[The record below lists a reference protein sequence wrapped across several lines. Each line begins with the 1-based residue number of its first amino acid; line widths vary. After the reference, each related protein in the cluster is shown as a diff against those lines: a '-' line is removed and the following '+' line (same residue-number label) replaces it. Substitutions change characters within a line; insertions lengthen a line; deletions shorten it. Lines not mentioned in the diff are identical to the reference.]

1 MHNSY
6 TLRLIEITGLYPLED
21 SFELGLMLHND
32 HSSLERRVRIDESL
46 YRSIEPCINTERENT
61 RFRLS
66 RNFRRVNESPLRMGT
81 LSIIHCD
88 TVRRFNFLC
97 DLSFVEII
105 QNLSRETIPTDHASC
120 LSTKPSIKEDAPQE
134 KALPDL
140 SSKKSRSSIF
150 FGARIAAVSLV
161 VLTLSIFGV
170 NATVVNAPEEIEE
183 AQSQELYGTAIFP
196 TVDENERIFL
206 KRLDPD
212 SDQDPIAVIIETYVP
227 PAPKEPFPV
236 AILTSARNR
245 TIGPGEVALTFDD
258 GPSRFTSGILDVLSQ
273 YDVGATFFLVGS
285 CIPENESL
293 VQRIH
298 QNGYSIGN
306 HSYGHPPFVT
316 LKKEQQLEEILL
328 TNQRIEAITGEKV
341 TLFRPP
347 YGSMN
352 NTTLQVVGESTMKIV
367 LWNKDTED
375 WKVKNDQELVQY
387 AKQQITGGSIVLFH
401 EKQLTVDAL
410 PEIIEFIQNKGLK
423 LVILQ

>member
-6 TLRLIEITGLYPLED
+6 TLQLIEITGLYSLKG
-21 SFELGLMLHND
+21 SFELELMLHND
-32 HSSLERRVRIDESL
+32 HSALKRRVPIDESL
-46 YRSIEPCINTERENT
+46 YRSMESCIKSGCEGARC
-61 RFRLS
+61 RLS
-66 RNFRRVNESPLRMGT
+66 KNFRPAKESPLQLGT
-81 LSIIHCD
+81 ISIIHCD
-88 TVRRFNFLC
+88 TVRRFKFLC
-97 DLSFVEII
+97 DPSFVEII
-105 QNLSRETIPTDHASC
+105 QTFSRETVSMDHTSC
-120 LSTKPSIKEDAPQE
+120 LTTKPSIEEENLQE
-134 KALPDL
+134 KAPPIL
-140 SSKKSRSSIF
+140 SSKRSRSSIF
-150 FGARIAAVSLV
+150 FGARIAAVSFV

-170 NATVVNAPEEIEE
+170 NATVVNAPVEIEK
-183 AQSQELYGTAIFP
+183 AQSEELYGTVEFP
-196 TVDENERIFL
+196 TVHENERIFL
-206 KRLDPD
+206 ERLDPD
-212 SDQDPIAVIIETYVP
+212 PDKDPIAEIIENYVP

-236 AILTSARNR
+236 ATLTAVRNR
-245 TIGPGEVALTFDD
+245 TIGPDEVALTFDD
-258 GPSRFTSGILDVLSQ
+258 GPSRFTSGILDILNQ

-306 HSYGHPPFVT
+306 HSYGHPPFAT
-316 LKKEQQLEEILL
+316 LKKERQLEEILL
-328 TNQRIEAITGEKV
+328 TNQRIEVITGEKV

-352 NTTLQVVGESTMKIV
+352 NTTLNVVGESTMKIV

-387 AKQQITGGSIVLFH
+387 AKQHITGGSIVLFH
-401 EKQLTVDAL
+401 EKQRTVDAL